1 MPPKSK
7 RQKNGKL
14 NADLGIK
21 FIEKV
26 MNNHIQGNYVCNKE
40 VYGFYGIYLLYNN
53 IYVILVCIYVGIIV
67 IYTM

>member
-1 MPPKSK
+1 MPRKSK

-26 MNNHIQGNYVCNKE
+26 TNNHIQGNYVCNND
-40 VYGFYGIYLLYNN
+40 VYSFY
-53 IYVILVCIYVGIIV
+53 
-67 IYTM
+67 